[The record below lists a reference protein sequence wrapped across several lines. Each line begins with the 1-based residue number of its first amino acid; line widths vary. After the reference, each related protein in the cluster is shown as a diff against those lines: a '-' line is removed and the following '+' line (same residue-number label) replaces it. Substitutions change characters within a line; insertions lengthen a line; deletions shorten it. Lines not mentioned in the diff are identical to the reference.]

1 MNRFA
6 PWVATAALSLC
17 VAGLA
22 YSADEAKTG
31 TTGASTVTAQGGR
44 AAPAKKLI
52 ASCTLGDDARIQAA
66 LRLLHEADRA
76 EIRLANVAL
85 QRAAT
90 PDVRAFASQL
100 RADDL
105 STELRLEAL
114 ATKLGYDLD
123 LDVNDPIQA
132 GYQAANIAEHNRLK
146 ARTGRSFEAIYLG
159 PLAGDHD
166 LPVEAIAQSQRVT
179 TMDSELRKLLNET
192 RITLAL
198 HQHNAAQLMDQLFV
212 SNIPV
217 AIGGGP
223 KAVPSTGGKP

>member
-6 PWVATAALSLC
+6 PWVATAALSLG
-17 VAGLA
+17 VAGIA

-31 TTGASTVTAQGGR
+31 TMGASTVMLQKAG

-52 ASCTLGDDARIQAA
+52 ASCPLSDDARIQAG

-76 EIRLANVAL
+76 EIRLANLAL
-85 QRAAT
+85 QRAAS
-90 PDVRAFASQL
+90 PEVRAFASQV
-100 RADDL
+100 RTDDL
-105 STELRLEAL
+105 STELRLETL
-114 ATKLGYDLD
+114 ANQLGYDLD
-123 LDVNDPIQA
+123 LDLNDPIQA

-146 ARTGRSFEAIYLG
+146 ARTGRSFEASYLG

-166 LPVEAIAQSQRVT
+166 LAVEAIAQSQRVT
-179 TMDSELRKLLNET
+179 TMDTDLRKLLNET

-198 HQHNAAQLMDQLFV
+198 HQHNAAQLMDQVFV
-212 SNIPV
+212 SNVPL